1 MEKIFEV
8 VIADEYGCFEKGV
21 LALENEPELNSFLRM
36 VLCVDGTGVSYY
48 SRGFVTQFREIEP
61 SKLFEETQIKP
72 EHLVAQ

>member
-1 MEKIFEV
+1 MDKIFKVTISDMSGGFETGV
-8 VIADEYGCFEKGV
+8 VV
-21 LALENEPELNSFLRM
+21 LENEPELNQFVRL